1 VCFIVHKTTSELERM
16 ILTTLY
22 LAGAKKHRQ
31 IYIATKKLNHCIIKD
46 SIAAKK
52 SHIDMECIL
61 WQNNHCIATKDL
73 TNDAKSES
81 AIKNDSL
88 PKHHKPSP
96 SKS

>member
-1 VCFIVHKTTSELERM
+1 M

-31 IYIATKKLNHCIIKD
+31 IYIATKKTKSLHNKRFYCR
-46 SIAAKK
+46 KK